1 MIVGFVNYLTLNG
14 VDASKVT
21 LLTFYNG
28 QRKRLLRE
36 IHGHQNCDAI
46 SAVKVVT
53 VDGYQ
58 GTQFLLLWP
67 CKWPFSLTSTR
78 RRKRHR
84 YPEPGPLQSQARNW
98 LSLF

>member
-1 MIVGFVNYLTLNG
+1 MIVGFVDYLTLNG

-36 IHGHQNCDAI
+36 LYGHQNCNAI

-58 GTQFLLLWP
+58 GMQ
-67 CKWPFSLTSTR
+67 
-78 RRKRHR
+78 
-84 YPEPGPLQSQARNW
+84 
-98 LSLF
+98 LSLLC